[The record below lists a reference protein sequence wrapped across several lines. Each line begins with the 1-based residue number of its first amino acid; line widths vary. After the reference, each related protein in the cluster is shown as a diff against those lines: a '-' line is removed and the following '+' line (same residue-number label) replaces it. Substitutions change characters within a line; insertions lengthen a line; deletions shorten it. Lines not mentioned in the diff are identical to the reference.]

1 MRRIV
6 GLFLAFLLCGC
17 VLVFGQD
24 KQEKKGV
31 SKEALQAHLAAL
43 QQGRDQALANYNAIL
58 GAIQLCQDLLAEL
71 NAAEKADNTK
81 AAAKA
86 DPPLAQAE
94 KNSKPA
100 EKPDSASSQQ
110 AETGE
115 EGVAD
120 DALLGRVHD
129 GEHRHSGR
137 HGFRFRRELDAGR
150 ERHQG
155 DQGVDQIASACA

>member
-17 VLVFGQD
+17 VLVFSQD

-100 EKPDSASSQQ
+100 EKPDPPVPSKPKP
-110 AETGE
+110 EKKE
-115 EGVAD
+115 
-120 DALLGRVHD
+120 
-129 GEHRHSGR
+129 
-137 HGFRFRRELDAGR
+137 
-150 ERHQG
+150 
-155 DQGVDQIASACA
+155 